1 MMEKS
6 LQEIRERVLAELSE
20 AKASSKLE
28 QIRVGVLG
36 KKGELTGLL
45 RGMGKLP
52 AEERPRVGQLVN
64 EVRAALDKACADPDI
79 GLVLITDKLVAKCSA
94 VVFEYK
100 LTRKRPLIVEMPD
113 RHSDSNPGDSIKR
126 YISEV
131 VGVKI

>member
-1 MMEKS
+1 MKYFLIS
-6 LQEIRERVLAELSE
+6 DNVDTLAGMRL
-20 AKASSKLE
+20 
-28 QIRVGVLG
+28 VGV
-36 KKGELTGLL
+36 
-45 RGMGKLP
+45 RGVVVH
-52 AEERPRVGQLVN
+52 EED

-100 LTRKRPLIVEMPD
+100 LTRKWPL
-113 RHSDSNPGDSIKR
+113 DSNPGDSIKR

>member
-1 MMEKS
+1 MKYFLIS
-6 LQEIRERVLAELSE
+6 DNVDTLAGMRL
-20 AKASSKLE
+20 
-28 QIRVGVLG
+28 VGV
-36 KKGELTGLL
+36 
-45 RGMGKLP
+45 RG
-52 AEERPRVGQLVN
+52 
-64 EVRAALDKACADPDI
+64 
-79 GLVLITDKLVAKCSA
+79 VAKCSA

>member
-1 MMEKS
+1 MKYFLIS
-6 LQEIRERVLAELSE
+6 DNVDTLAGMRL
-20 AKASSKLE
+20 
-28 QIRVGVLG
+28 VGV
-36 KKGELTGLL
+36 
-45 RGMGKLP
+45 R
-52 AEERPRVGQLVN
+52 